1 MTGIAQT
8 NAEARR
14 LRALFEAEGAQ
25 VVETDLLQ
33 PADTLLDLYGEDIRA
48 RAYVTHDGV
57 RGELMLRPDFTVPV
71 VQWHMESMAEPA
83 RYTYSGKVFR
93 MQQVDSTRPTE
104 FVQVGYE
111 VFNGQE
117 PEKADAE
124 VFTLIAKAL
133 DGLPVRP
140 VTGDYGILTAAVLG
154 LDTTDARKAALLRHI
169 WRPSRFRSLLNRFGG
184 KVPAPKGRDAL
195 LASDNPLSAVQVH
208 GLRSEAEITARIEAL
223 REDAKTPALSSDQIS
238 LLEEILSLRETCPNV
253 LQHLRD
259 ISVDMPSIGASVD
272 RFERRLSA
280 LLDAGVAVDG
290 LAFEGKYGRSSLE
303 YYDGFVFGFDVE
315 GRKDLPPLATGGRYD
330 ALTRVLGQ
338 GREVPA
344 VGAVVRPELV
354 VALRGQ
360 S

>member
-1 MTGIAQT
+1 MTGLAQT

-14 LRALFEAEGAQ
+14 IRALFEAEGAQ

-71 VQWHMESMAEPA
+71 VQWHMETMAEPA

-93 MQQVDSTRPTE
+93 MQQAGSTRPTE

-111 VFNGQE
+111 VFDGQE

-124 VFTLIAKAL
+124 VFALIAKAL
-133 DGLPVRP
+133 GDLPVRP
-140 VTGDYGILTAAVLG
+140 VTGDYGILTAAVRG
-154 LDTTDARKAALLRHI
+154 LETSDARKAALMRHI
-169 WRPSRFRSLLNRFGG
+169 WRPARFRSLLARFGG
-184 KVPAPKGRDAL
+184 KVAAPKGRAAL
-195 LASDNPLSAVQVH
+195 LASADPLAGMQLH
-208 GLRSEAEITARIEAL
+208 GLRSEAEINARIAAL
-223 REDAKTPALSSDQIS
+223 REDATLPPLSGEQIS
-238 LLEEILSLRETCPNV
+238 LLDDILSLRETCPNV
-253 LQHLRD
+253 LVNLRD
-259 ISVDMPSIGASVD
+259 IAVDMPSISGSVD

-280 LLDAGVAVDG
+280 LSAAGVAVDD

-303 YYDGFVFGFDVE
+303 YYDGFVFGFDVD

-344 VGAVVRPELV
+344 VGAVIRPELV